1 MNTFALYFPALLDT
15 VVKAT
20 ILLGLAWIA
29 GLLLK
34 NRSAALR
41 HMVRACALSAVLL
54 LPALS
59 FLMPAWH
66 WQGLPLFRF
75 AAGQST
81 THDEMSSALA
91 VDPPSDTAIAPIS
104 VPPVN
109 ASATTQPANHK
120 PSPQAISKPRRFIN
134 WPQLFMTIWLLG
146 TISVALRLL
155 AGRSRFARLVTKA
168 NPVDNL
174 SWRSQI
180 QEIAHLLGIRR
191 SVALLESQDTEV
203 PLTAGALRPK
213 IILSPDYNEW
223 SPLRRDAILHHEL
236 AHIRRLDTLAQALC
250 QMAIAAYWFHP
261 LVWLT
266 VKIMREEREQAC
278 DDYVLATGTKPS
290 EYAHEL
296 LEIASSLR
304 QPEFTAALAMARRS
318 QLEGRV
324 MALLNPA
331 QRRGSTSQKTTLS
344 TVLLTLCIALPL
356 AALQT
361 TTPQKKSSPTATA
374 PAQTPSAPSA
384 AADTEP
390 PNIPEQPE
398 EATQAQI
405 PPAPPVPPTSAT
417 PPVGGVIGGVPG
429 GVRGGVVGGVAGGL
443 PTFPDM
449 PSVPA
454 PPQAL
459 SATPQVSPIPPAP
472 PAARPPSAPASPRS
486 PHATPVPQAAPRPE
500 ITPHPEAAP
509 IAPRK
514 PSTPSPDGVAS
525 PAPKAL
531 PAPHAAIAI
540 SALPALRTQ
549 LAALHAQ
556 AAVNPAEVEA
566 LRAKI
571 AALATTPS
579 AASMPA
585 IAAIRA
591 QTAAISAQTASTSP
605 QIAAL
610 RAQVATLAPVAAQVT
625 SEMSPKVA
633 ALRAQIAAMPRI
645 ASTPRLHAATMNAF
659 CAGDGSHPHSVEINN
674 DGKHKRWTASWSGQN
689 CHVDLHSEGEITFN
703 EETAAIESISP
714 GGFLEIST
722 RQGDTLRQVKVTP
735 SPKGLQFSLKV
746 NGAEKPFDDE
756 AKAWFST
763 FLTTVQGTTWQL
775 AFPERASR

>member
-1 MNTFALYFPALLDT
+1 MNTFALYFSALLDT

-41 HMVRACALSAVLL
+41 HMVRACALGAVLL

-59 FLMPAWH
+59 FLLPAWH

-75 AAGQST
+75 AAGQSA

-91 VDPPSDTAIAPIS
+91 VDPPSDTAIAPII

-120 PSPQAISKPRRFIN
+120 PSPQAISKPRLSIN

-168 NPVDNL
+168 DPVDDP

-344 TVLLTLCIALPL
+344 AVLLTLCIALPL

-384 AADTEP
+384 TADTEP
-390 PNIPEQPE
+390 PNMPDPPE

-405 PPAPPVPPTSAT
+405 PPAPPVPPTAAT
-417 PPVGGVIGGVPG
+417 PPVGDVIGGVPG
-429 GVRGGVVGGVAGGL
+429 GVRGGVVGGVVGGL
-443 PTFPDM
+443 RTVPDM

-454 PPQAL
+454 PPPAVPV
-459 SATPQVSPIPPAP
+459 TPQASPIPPAP
-472 PAARPPSAPASPRS
+472 PTARPRSAPASPRS

-500 ITPHPEAAP
+500 VTPHPEAAP

-556 AAVNPAEVEA
+556 AAVNPAQVEA

-571 AALATTPS
+571 VALATTPS
-579 AASMPA
+579 
-585 IAAIRA
+585 AAIRA

-610 RAQVATLAPVAAQVT
+610 RAQVATLAPVEAQVT

-633 ALRAQIAAMPRI
+633 TLRAQIAAIPRI

-659 CAGDGSHPHSVEINN
+659 CAGDGSHAHSVEINN

-703 EETAAIESISP
+703 KETAAIESISP
-714 GGFLEIST
+714 GGFLEINT
-722 RQGDTLRQVKVTP
+722 RQGDTLRQVRVTP
-735 SPKGLQFSLKV
+735 SPGGLKFSLKV

-756 AKAWFST
+756 AKTWFST

-775 AFPERASR
+775 AFPEPASR